1 MVIKNTVKF
10 QFLSK
15 IFKKVT
21 KLLKNTCLYNKN
33 KYFEL

>member
-15 IFKKVT
+15 IFKSEP
-21 KLLKNTCLYNKN
+21 KLDPINLSV
-33 KYFEL
+33 FGADIH